1 MIKKIIHILESVPAT
16 VISGI
21 FLIADLIP
29 HIMDIEPIFHF
40 AYFSVAISGIPLL
53 YSAIRKLIFNKGLKR
68 VSSALLVSIA
78 MICAILIGDVFAS
91 GEVAFI
97 MALGEILEEK
107 TTARANKGIKKLI
120 NLTPKTGR
128 LITDDGEKIVTCD
141 EIQPGDILRVI
152 PGETIPADGIIIS
165 GETSVDEA
173 IMTGESMPIDKT
185 TDDKVFCGTINRFGV
200 IDIRATNVG
209 KDSSLEKLIRMIRDV
224 EDKKA
229 PTERIADK
237 WASIL
242 VPVSLLLAVICG
254 IVTRDIVVAVT
265 ILVVFCPCALVLATP
280 TAIIAGIGQATKHGV
295 IIKSGE
301 ALENMSKV
309 DTVVFDKTGTLT
321 YGKLAVCDVL
331 PCNGI
336 SESELLEHSASAES
350 ISEHPLGKAITAYAK
365 EHSVAISAPTEF
377 SMTVG
382 KGLSA
387 IVNGLQ
393 LYCGNIEYIE
403 ESNITVTDSITAQL
417 SHLQNEG
424 KATVIVANNN
434 AVLGIIALSDVL
446 RHEAPNMVS
455 ALKKAGVTPM
465 LLTGDTPTTA
475 QYFAEKAGISDVY
488 SKLLPQDKVEKI
500 KNLKENGK
508 TTAMIGDGVNDAP
521 ALKSADVGIA
531 MGEIGSDIAIDASDI
546 TLIGD
551 DISKIPYLKRLSTAT
566 VRTIRFGI
574 TLSLLINLV
583 GIILSVMKL
592 LTPVTGALVHNA
604 GSLFVILI
612 ATMLYDRKI

>member
-1 MIKKIIHILESVPAT
+1 
-16 VISGI
+16 
-21 FLIADLIP
+21 
-29 HIMDIEPIFHF
+29 
-40 AYFSVAISGIPLL
+40 
-53 YSAIRKLIFNKGLKR
+53 
-68 VSSALLVSIA
+68 
-78 MICAILIGDVFAS
+78 
-91 GEVAFI
+91 
-97 MALGEILEEK
+97 
-107 TTARANKGIKKLI
+107 
-120 NLTPKTGR
+120 
-128 LITDDGEKIVTCD
+128 
-141 EIQPGDILRVI
+141 
-152 PGETIPADGIIIS
+152 
-165 GETSVDEA
+165 
-173 IMTGESMPIDKT
+173 
-185 TDDKVFCGTINRFGV
+185 
-200 IDIRATNVG
+200 
-209 KDSSLEKLIRMIRDV
+209 
-224 EDKKA
+224 
-229 PTERIADK
+229 
-237 WASIL
+237 
-242 VPVSLLLAVICG
+242 
-254 IVTRDIVVAVT
+254 
-265 ILVVFCPCALVLATP
+265 
-280 TAIIAGIGQATKHGV
+280 
-295 IIKSGE
+295 
-301 ALENMSKV
+301 
-309 DTVVFDKTGTLT
+309 
-321 YGKLAVCDVL
+321 
-331 PCNGI
+331 
-336 SESELLEHSASAES
+336 
-350 ISEHPLGKAITAYAK
+350 
-365 EHSVAISAPTEF
+365 
-377 SMTVG
+377 MTVG
-382 KGLSA
+382 KGVSA